1 MGVFRIDLGGPLPEQ
16 VGAVGVVPK
25 VVVGVVGL
33 SIVNEG
39 CEGEDNRDMR
49 LPFGKILFL
58 DPSLVIAALT
68 SSCEF
73 S

>member
-1 MGVFRIDLGGPLPEQ
+1 MGGFRIDLGFCLIEPMG
-16 VGAVGVVPK
+16 VVGVVEVTPK
-25 VVVGVVGL
+25 VVVGL

-49 LPFGKILFL
+49 LPFGSILSV
-58 DPSLVIAALT
+58 DPSFVIAALT
-68 SSCEF
+68 INCEF